1 MTHGE
6 RVMLTAGTLLFL
18 LMLASLLVLGS
29 AMQNSARFGVLYAP
43 LLVFT
48 AIGLLILI
56 ALIGVN
62 LRNLLVQFRNRT
74 PGSRMTVR
82 MVTLFSVLALTPVL
96 IVYYFSLDFLHRGID
111 NWFDLRVEQAL
122 DDSLELSQLSLELRM
137 KEVLRQSQQIA
148 QELSLFTNSAIPFEI
163 DAFRLR
169 GGAAE
174 LTVLG
179 RQGTFIASSGGDT
192 ASLMPA
198 RLEERI
204 LFQVQQGNNYVGLD
218 SVAGAGLSIRAVVA
232 MPESGVEAEPRL
244 VQTLFPFSERVNVL
258 AVSVEAAFVR
268 YRELAYLREQLKFS
282 FLLVL
287 TLVLLFTVFSAVW
300 AAFFSAQRLAAPIR
314 DLAEGT
320 RAVAAGDYGM
330 QLPVPGND
338 ELGFLVASFNEMTR
352 RIAVARD
359 EVRRSQLEAE
369 AQRAYLESIL
379 RRLSSGVLVINSE
392 KRVLTAN
399 VSSGLILGVE
409 LGALLDKSIDEIRAQ
424 CPFLDPLLQVL
435 ETHATGNSGDWREQ
449 IMLFGTSGRQIL
461 NCSGAFLELPGDH
474 QTPVQVAVFDDI
486 TALIQGQKNAAW
498 SEMARRLAHE
508 IKNPLTPIQLATEQ
522 LRHKYLRTFVP
533 DQSEALDRLTN
544 TIIQQVET
552 MKDMVNTF
560 SEYARVPTMRLEEVD
575 LNALLQEVLDLYGT
589 LDATADIS
597 LQLAPG
603 LPRTIVDRGRI
614 RQVLNNLLA
623 NALDASSGQE
633 CPRLEVSS
641 NHVSEAGR
649 EFIEIRI
656 RDSGTGISGDII
668 ASIFEPYVTTK
679 RKGTGLGLAIVRK
692 IIDEHNG
699 MVWMENNRDSTG
711 ASAVIRLPVV
721 VASSDRIN
729 EMNQM
734 RDAV

>member
-1 MTHGE
+1 MTRGE
-6 RVMLTAGTLLFL
+6 RSMLIAGTVLFL
-18 LMLASLLVLGS
+18 FMLSSLLALGS
-29 AMQNSARFGVLYAP
+29 AMQNSARFGDLYAP

-62 LRNLLVQFRNRT
+62 LRNLVVQYRKRT

-82 MVTLFSVLALTPVL
+82 MVTLFSILALTPVL

-111 NWFDLRVEQAL
+111 NWFDVRVEQAL

-148 QELSLFTNSAIPFEI
+148 QELSVFTNAAIPFEI
-163 DAFRLR
+163 DGFRSR
-169 GGAAE
+169 SGAAE
-174 LTVLG
+174 LTVLS
-179 RQGTFIASSGGDT
+179 RQGTFIASSSGDT
-192 ASLMPA
+192 AILMPS

-218 SVAGAGLSIRAVVA
+218 SVAGAGLSIRAVVV
-232 MPESGVEAEPRL
+232 MPESGVEAEARI

-258 AVSVEAAFVR
+258 AESVEAIIVR

-282 FLLVL
+282 FVLVL

-320 RAVAAGDYGM
+320 QAVAAGNYAT

-352 RIAVARD
+352 RIAGARD
-359 EVRRSQLEAE
+359 DVRSSQLEAE

-379 RRLSSGVLVINSE
+379 RRLSSGVLVITSE

-399 VSSGLILGVE
+399 ISSGLILGVALE
-409 LGALLDKSIDEIRAQ
+409 TLLDKFVDEIRSH
-424 CPFLDPLLQVL
+424 CPFLDPLLNVI
-435 ETHATGNSGDWREQ
+435 EAHAAGNSGDWREQ
-449 IMLFGTSGRQIL
+449 VILFGTSGRQIL
-461 NCSGAFLELPGDH
+461 NCSGAYLELPGGRD
-474 QTPVQVAVFDDI
+474 TPVQVIVIDDI

-508 IKNPLTPIQLATEQ
+508 IKNPLTPIQLAAER
-522 LRHKYLRTFVP
+522 LRHKYLRAMAP

-560 SEYARVPTMRLEEVD
+560 SEYARVPAMRLEEVD

-589 LDATADIS
+589 VDASADIA
-597 LQLAPG
+597 LRLAPG
-603 LPRTIVDRGRI
+603 LPATLVDRGRI
-614 RQVLNNLLA
+614 RQVLNNLIA
-623 NALDASSGQE
+623 NALDASSGQAH
-633 CPRLEVSS
+633 PRLEVIS

-668 ASIFEPYVTTK
+668 GSIFEPYVTTK
-679 RKGTGLGLAIVRK
+679 QKGTGLGLAIVRK
-692 IIDEHNG
+692 IVDEHNG
-699 MVWMENNRDSTG
+699 MVWMENNRDTNG
-711 ASAVIRLPVV
+711 ACAVIRLPVIA
-721 VASSDRIN
+721 ASRDEVN

-734 RDAV
+734 QDAV